1 MKKLNILFSDN
12 HEKHLV
18 FLIGTAVTKM
28 LPPHYSSSSSSP
40 SSHVPPQV
48 FYSGIEEQ
56 ATNIIYGASE
66 GHDQKGVT
74 GAVGGILR
82 QIPPTLVRPLVLA
95 SEATANVLGGMRNQ
109 IAPEARRNDAEKW
122 RQNSS

>member
-1 MKKLNILFSDN
+1 MI
-12 HEKHLV
+12 
-18 FLIGTAVTKM
+18 
-28 LPPHYSSSSSSP
+28 SSP
-40 SSHVPPQV
+40 IQSLRFSFRSTHSLFLSLLYQV

-56 ATNIIYGASE
+56 ATNILYGASE

-109 IAPEARRNDAEKW
+109 IAPEARKNDAEKW
-122 RQNSS
+122 RQAAS